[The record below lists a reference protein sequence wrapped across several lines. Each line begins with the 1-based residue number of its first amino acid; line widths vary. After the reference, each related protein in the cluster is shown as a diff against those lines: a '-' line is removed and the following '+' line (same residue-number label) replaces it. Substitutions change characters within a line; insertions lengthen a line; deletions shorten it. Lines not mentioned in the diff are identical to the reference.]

1 MGLFD
6 FLGKKKQGGEGSSE
20 REVQRFERVVGSK
33 FSQNIDRQEAI
44 DALAKMGTRAS
55 AAALLKRFDW
65 LMDPTILDSEEKES
79 ALAGI
84 VRSGEEAIEPI
95 RAYCRKSES
104 LLWALKALAQ
114 IVPPDRLA
122 DELLALLDQFDTEYI
137 RNPEPKIQLITE
149 LAHHPTEDVRVAVEP
164 FLNDASEPVR
174 FAAATTLFELNLP
187 ESTQSLV
194 AALETEESL
203 RIKNRIA
210 QGLVDRAWPVPEEQ
224 LTTCKQALP
233 PDYRLDGALI
243 ARR

>member
-1 MGLFD
+1 M
-6 FLGKKKQGGEGSSE
+6 
-20 REVQRFERVVGSK
+20 
-33 FSQNIDRQEAI
+33 
-44 DALAKMGTRAS
+44 
-55 AAALLKRFDW
+55 
-65 LMDPTILDSEEKES
+65 
-79 ALAGI
+79 
-84 VRSGEEAIEPI
+84 
-95 RAYCRKSES
+95 
-104 LLWALKALAQ
+104 
-114 IVPPDRLA
+114 
-122 DELLALLDQFDTEYI
+122 
-137 RNPEPKIQLITE
+137 
-149 LAHHPTEDVRVAVEP
+149 EP